1 MFTSSLKIVLGT
13 TVAVSLAACGAAG
26 GPGGGNEKIS
36 DGKLVLGVLND
47 QSGPYKDLSGPNSV
61 EAVKMA
67 VDDWKAAHKDDAVT
81 TDIEVITA
89 DFSTKPDVAN
99 TKAQEMYD
107 RENADIILDVP
118 NSAAALAVATQAKNK
133 KRVYINVG
141 GGTSALTGAS
151 CNKYTLHW
159 AYDTYMLANGAA
171 KSVTESGGKNWSIVY
186 PDYEFGQASDKL
198 YTGAVEAAGGKVISH
213 IPTPFPNENF
223 ATFITKARQ
232 GNPDVIASMHGG
244 GDLAN
249 FFKQYQQS
257 GGDKNT
263 KVVGGVVFLSDIKSI
278 GAETLKGMQFT
289 DSWYWNMDKEARA
302 WADRF
307 QEKVGTRP
315 TAINAG
321 NYPPPTSTR
330 GRPGGRHRQV
340 RRRRGEAGGQEDQRH
355 LPAQRR
361 DPGQGP
367 PRHPRRVPGRGQG
380 PQGHQGGRGLRED
393 RHDDP
398 RRQRLPPAG
407 PVRVLDVVTA
417 TAVTAGQ
424 TSLHTGR

>member
-1 MFTSSLKIVLGT
+1 MFKSSLKIVLGT
-13 TVAVSLAACGAAG
+13 TVAVSLAACGGAG
-26 GPGGGNEKIS
+26 GPGGGSEKIS

-67 VDDWKAAHKDDAVT
+67 VEDWKAAHKDDAVT

-151 CNKYTLHW
+151 CNKYTFHW

-171 KSVTESGGKNWSIVY
+171 KSVTDSGGKTWSIVY

-198 YTGAVEAAGGKVISH
+198 YTGAVEAAGGKVIAH

-223 ATFITKARQ
+223 ATFITKAQQ

-257 GGDKNT
+257 GGDKST

-278 GAETLKGMQFT
+278 GAEPLKGMQFT

-321 NYPPPTSTR
+321 NYSAAY
-330 GRPGGRHRQV
+330 QYLEAV
-340 RRRRGEAGGQEDQRH
+340 QEAGTDKS
-355 LPAQRR
+355 
-361 DPGQGP
+361 D
-367 PRHPRRVPGRGQG
+367 
-380 PQGHQGGRGLRED
+380 
-393 RHDDP
+393 
-398 RRQRLPPAG
+398 
-407 PVRVLDVVTA
+407 DVVAKLEGKKINDIFLRNGEIRTQDHRVIHDVYLA
-417 TAVTAGQ
+417 EVKDPKDIKEDEDFEKIVTTIPAANAFRPLDQ
-424 TSLHTGR
+424 SECSM

>member
-1 MFTSSLKIVLGT
+1 MFSTSFKLVAGT
-13 TVAVSLAACGAAG
+13 TVALSLAACGAAG
-26 GPGGGNEKIS
+26 GPGGSNEKVS
-36 DGKLVLGVLND
+36 DGKIVLGVLND

-67 VDDWKAAHKDDAVT
+67 VDDWKAAHKDDAVS
-81 TDIEVITA
+81 TDVEVITA

-107 RENADIILDVP
+107 RQKADLVLDVP

-141 GGTSALTGAS
+141 AGTSALTGAS
-151 CNKYTLHW
+151 CNKYTFHW
-159 AYDTYMLANGAA
+159 PYDTWMLSNGAA
-171 KSVTESGGKNWSIVY
+171 KSVTDSGGKNWAILY

-198 YTGAVEAAGGKVISH
+198 YTGAVEAAGGKVVAH

-223 ATFITKARQ
+223 ATFITKAKQ
-232 GNPDVIASMHGG
+232 TNPDVIASMHGG

-257 GGDKNT
+257 GVSDKI

-278 GAETLKGMQFT
+278 GAQTLKGMQFT
-289 DSWYWNMDKEARA
+289 DSWYWNMDKDARA

-321 NYPPPTSTR
+321 NYSAAY
-330 GRPGGRHRQV
+330 QYLEAV
-340 RRRRGEAGGQEDQRH
+340 QEAGTDKS
-355 LPAQRR
+355 
-361 DPGQGP
+361 D
-367 PRHPRRVPGRGQG
+367 
-380 PQGHQGGRGLRED
+380 
-393 RHDDP
+393 
-398 RRQRLPPAG
+398 
-407 PVRVLDVVTA
+407 DVVAKLEGKKINDIYLRNGEIRAKDHRVIHDVYLAEVKDPKDAEVEGDYEKIVNTIPA
-417 TAVTAGQ
+417 EKAFRPLEQ
-424 TSLHTGR
+424 SECSM